1 MDENITILQSKK
13 KLLYLITYN
22 AILIVISI
30 LMIIFSNLLQVKFL
44 VILARIFAGV
54 FIFVFGYNIISLVLQ
69 LKNPKE
75 IFSITSDGII
85 DNTNFAIFNNIKW
98 DEIKSI
104 DIINKE
110 FNTKNEIYTKKFI
123 GIDLN
128 NIDDIISISDDFI
141 KERINNNIK
150 NFGKHIIIDLGN
162 ADCDMDKVYNVL
174 KDRFESFK

>member
-1 MDENITILQSKK
+1 MD
-13 KLLYLITYN
+13 
-22 AILIVISI
+22 
-30 LMIIFSNLLQVKFL
+30 
-44 VILARIFAGV
+44 
-54 FIFVFGYNIISLVLQ
+54 IISLVLQ

-162 ADCDMDKVYNVL
+162 ADCDIDKVYNVL